1 MASNVLCLGARHD
14 PEAVTEP
21 FHVKPLR
28 ALDPR
33 GVVPDVGIVLEKK
46 RAVHELDPEY
56 ALPLELRPLRR
67 ERALAE
73 HSGAHSEETSTGRP
87 VRADRSAASMIATE
101 RTPTSA
107 GARSRGCR
115 PLQRSTRNR
124 AGPSQ
129 E

>member
-46 RAVHELDPEY
+46 RAVHELDLEY
-56 ALPLELRPLRR
+56 ARPLEPRPLRGS
-67 ERALAE
+67 ERSLSTPALTARRPRPD
-73 HSGAHSEETSTGRP
+73 ARCGRT
-87 VRADRSAASMIATE
+87 AA
-101 RTPTSA
+101 P
-107 GARSRGCR
+107 
-115 PLQRSTRNR
+115 P
-124 AGPSQ
+124 P
-129 E
+129 